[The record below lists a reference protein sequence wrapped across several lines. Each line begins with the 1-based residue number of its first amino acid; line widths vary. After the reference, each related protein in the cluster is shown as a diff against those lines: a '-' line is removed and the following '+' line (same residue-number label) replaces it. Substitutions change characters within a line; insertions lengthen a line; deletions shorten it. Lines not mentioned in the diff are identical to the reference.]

1 MAVTSSA
8 GRSSSAGSGR
18 SGRVSFGRL
27 AFGSN
32 DRDHLG
38 VDGLFE
44 REDVDAI
51 LSGVFDMNVA
61 LASIDSKLEALLQ
74 WLDIGGDD
82 EEEEDDPLAPPDS

>member
-1 MAVTSSA
+1 MDDV
-8 GRSSSAGSGR
+8 
-18 SGRVSFGRL
+18 
-27 AFGSN
+27 
-32 DRDHLG
+32 
-38 VDGLFE
+38 FE

-61 LASIDSKLEALLQ
+61 LARIDSKLEALLH

>member
-1 MAVTSSA
+1 V
-8 GRSSSAGSGR
+8 GD
-18 SGRVSFGRL
+18 V
-27 AFGSN
+27 
-32 DRDHLG
+32 
-38 VDGLFE
+38 FE

-51 LSGVFDMNVA
+51 LSGFFDMNVA